1 MTYIKTELLYLLD
14 MFKALPTVNDASFVG
29 RIELCGEAEH
39 DVDILLVLNP
49 PVDWQSKTPQELAV
63 IVEQYLNDIVDA
75 IGQKDNTE
83 RAMSYIGTGNLDWLG
98 YNFGVEFPTNVSFC
112 NPDGIWLDLFWT
124 TDALSSAINHDY
136 FADKVLWRIEGGC
149 P

>member
-98 YNFGVEFPTNVSFC
+98 YNFGVELFSVPFYLRCIRLS
-112 NPDGIWLDLFWT
+112 NPGGTTAWT
-124 TDALSSAINHDY
+124 VEKQVFVAISIKIKY
-136 FADKVLWRIEGGC
+136 
-149 P
+149 